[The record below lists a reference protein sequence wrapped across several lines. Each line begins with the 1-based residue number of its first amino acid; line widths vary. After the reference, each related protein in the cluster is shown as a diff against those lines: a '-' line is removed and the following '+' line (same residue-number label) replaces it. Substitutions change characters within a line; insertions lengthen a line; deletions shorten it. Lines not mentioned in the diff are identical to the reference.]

1 MTLFQWIGVFSIFA
15 LVIHIMAHACTE
27 TAKQMTPPF
36 SNIFRQIGPKILGL
50 PQVKFNCEIPHHDKQ
65 GYGNGAG
72 RNRCHWNFQTFQRC
86 NCLWPS
92 DECLKSPSCLKSPYS
107 TVLLTLLK
115 YNHLSCM
122 SEFSSF
128 ACWEI
133 PSCEEEHSKAM
144 TSLSYPNLLNFGSFI
159 QWWM

>member
-50 PQVKFNCEIPHHDKQ
+50 PQVKFNCKIPPHDKQ

-107 TVLLTLLK
+107 TVSYYRTLTSMHIFHNYYLHNEYYAPTMIYPSPGLVSYLLSS
-115 YNHLSCM
+115 LSAGNI
-122 SEFSSF
+122 SSF
-128 ACWEI
+128 I
-133 PSCEEEHSKAM
+133 
-144 TSLSYPNLLNFGSFI
+144 
-159 QWWM
+159 